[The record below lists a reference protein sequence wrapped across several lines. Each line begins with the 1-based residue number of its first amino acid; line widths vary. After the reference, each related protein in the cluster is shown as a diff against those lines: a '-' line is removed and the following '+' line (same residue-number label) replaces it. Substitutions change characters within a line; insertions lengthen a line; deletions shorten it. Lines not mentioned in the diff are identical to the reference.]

1 MVIRSVTGYIG
12 RPREWS
18 RDELRSLIEKSIS
31 YVEEAARE
39 LSRKYSIFT
48 KRLSLP
54 QPPPSLYSRL
64 VDIVSDIVP
73 SNYLVSVGVY
83 LLEKTSVQNIVDVVS
98 SGFYVGIVWNKIPD
112 FSKVAEIFYRVASL
126 KPVYA
131 TRIAFSLDGAPI
143 ETPYFPLT
151 TSLYG
156 FGVGISLL
164 YPRYLA
170 RVFNKRG
177 LRGIRKALQSIDSE
191 LLELLK
197 PVKTRVSIDYSISP
211 WMEDSVVD
219 LIESITGYTLSSP
232 GFLYG
237 VYILNSILKEFTR
250 AKPHTEGYNEV
261 MLPYIEDSRLLDA
274 GEKGA
279 IRARDFLLFSSVCV
293 AGPDTIVLKYDRS
306 GLVAYIKSAYSI
318 AWAKRRH
325 MALRIIPVDDEPG
338 SRIYIDRFG
347 GATVLDY

>member
-1 MVIRSVTGYIG
+1 MVIRSITGYIG

-18 RDELRSLIEKSIS
+18 RDELRNLIEEGTS

-39 LSRKYSIFT
+39 LNRKYNIFT

-54 QPPPSLYSRL
+54 QPPPNVYNKL
-64 VDIVSDIVP
+64 VDIVSDIAP
-73 SNYLVSVGVY
+73 SNYLVSLGVY
-83 LLEKTSVQNIVDVVS
+83 LLEKTSVQDIVEVVS
-98 SGFYVGIVWNKIPD
+98 NGFYVGIVWNELPD
-112 FSKVAEIFYRVASL
+112 FSKVAEIFYRAASL

-156 FGVGISLL
+156 FGIGISLL
-164 YPRYLA
+164 YPRYLVK
-170 RVFNKRG
+170 VFNKRG
-177 LRGIRKALQSIDSE
+177 LRGIRKALQSIDNE

-197 PVKTRVSIDYSISP
+197 PVKTRIAIDYSISP

-237 VYILNSILKEFTR
+237 VYVLNNILEEFTR
-250 AKPHTEGYNEV
+250 AKPYIKGYNEV

-274 GEKGA
+274 GEKGV
-279 IRARDFLLFSSVCV
+279 IKARDFLLFSSVCV
-293 AGPDTIVLKYDRS
+293 AGPDTIVLKYDKDK
-306 GLVAYIKSAYSI
+306 LVGYIKSAYSI
-318 AWAKRRH
+318 AWAKKRH
-325 MALRIIPVDDEPG
+325 MALRIIPLDEEPG
-338 SRIYIDRFG
+338 TKVYIDRFG
-347 GATVLDY
+347 EATVLDY